1 MNHSRILDRII
12 GEGKDA
18 DVDRTIAAFVLHVVT
33 KNKPKI
39 PEHELVTE
47 CIRRLEQPGL
57 LLQSVF
63 QSEKEDAQKDLVHRL
78 ETEETEQ
85 TNIVHRIIENRGKV
99 SAEGLHDLFIRF
111 LIVSGKHGQDEE
123 EVSLI
128 VRETKAALESV
139 LSEEAIME
147 IVMLDASN
155 LLDQLRR
162 TARVVWGIRVFN
174 RELGKGGAGIE
185 NICSEFE
192 KEMEELQ
199 PRVMQKMDRYH
210 TQLEHFKTILKYRKQ
225 LIESGR
231 IAEADVE
238 RISQEQYHVAQL
250 EELYKRL
257 GGECSRVSA
266 SIGPVVSDFRSHIA
280 MIQSK
285 IASSASSPSP
295 GADAGGVG
303 GLSQEDAFRMFGELG
318 DLWSKVDRDGHSVLQ
333 IVSRLMDALT
343 RFDRSSMPFQ
353 PSALE
358 EAYSIKESEDQEG
371 KEGGDGS
378 SKEAADL
385 ARITSIGA
393 DSSRIIL
400 NGYDAVAIATE
411 SGMLLEGSTE
421 VAVEHNGMFFL
432 FANDTN
438 ALYFINRCD
447 EVLASVMEHALD
459 APELI
464 RLLRLED
471 LMPPDAVLREFER
484 QQIGKEIFGSDSLG
498 LSEWIMQQS
507 AGRNVGE
514 YEVEKPRPVMVDM
527 GTETPLHFVEKH
539 IEPKYR
545 FSEWDLRRQ
554 ALQMAD
560 LRTKRTK
567 SSQTHKSHFR
577 REDETQA
584 YLPKA
589 ASTQT
594 AKDRGTNPKKKVQ
607 YIKGLRGSSS
617 SSSSKTESGV
627 HVVELTIDF
636 DW

>member
-1 MNHSRILDRII
+1 
-12 GEGKDA
+12 
-18 DVDRTIAAFVLHVVT
+18 
-33 KNKPKI
+33 
-39 PEHELVTE
+39 
-47 CIRRLEQPGL
+47 
-57 LLQSVF
+57 VF
-63 QSEKEDAQKDLVHRL
+63 QSEKEEAQRDLVHRL
-78 ETEETEQ
+78 ETEENEQ

-99 SAEGLHDLFIRF
+99 SSDAMQDLFIRF
-111 LIVSGKHGQDEE
+111 LIVSGRHGQDEE
-123 EVSLI
+123 EVALI
-128 VRETKAALESV
+128 VRETGAALQSV
-139 LSEEAIME
+139 LSAETIIE
-147 IVMLDASN
+147 ITMLDASN

-185 NICSEFE
+185 NVCEEFE

-199 PRVMQKMDRYH
+199 PRVAQKMDRNQQ
-210 TQLEHFKTILKYRKQ
+210 QLEHFKAILKYREQ

-231 IAEADVE
+231 IAQVDIEK
-238 RISQEQYHVAQL
+238 ISQEQYHIAQL

-257 GGECSRVSA
+257 GGECNRVGE
-266 SIGPVVSDFRSHIA
+266 SIGPIVSDFQSHTA
-280 MIQSK
+280 MLQSK
-285 IASSASSPSP
+285 IASSASD
-295 GADAGGVG
+295 GAATTHGVG

-318 DLWSKVDRDGHSVLQ
+318 DLWSRIDRDGHSVLR
-333 IVSRLMDALT
+333 IVSQLMQALE

-358 EAYSIKESEDQEG
+358 EAYAIKEREETKELEG
-371 KEGGDGS
+371 KDGS
-378 SKEAADL
+378 KDGSKEETDRV
-385 ARITSIGA
+385 RITGIGT
-393 DSSRIIL
+393 DLSRIML
-400 NGYDAVAIATE
+400 NGYDAVALAME
-411 SGMLLEGSTE
+411 GGMLLEGSTE
-421 VAVEHNGMFFL
+421 IAVEHNDMFFL

-438 ALYFINRCD
+438 ALYFINRTD
-447 EVLASVMEHALD
+447 EILADVMTHALN

-464 RLLRLED
+464 RLLRLEH
-471 LMPPDAVLREFER
+471 LMAPDAVLREFER
-484 QQIGKEIFGSDSLG
+484 QQMGKEIFGSDSLG
-498 LSEWIMQQS
+498 LSEWIMQQ
-507 AGRNVGE
+507 GVERRGGV

-554 ALQMAD
+554 ALQLAD

-589 ASTQT
+589 SSTQT
-594 AKDRGTNPKKKVQ
+594 AKERGSNPRKKVQ
-607 YIKGLRGSSS
+607 YIKGLRGSA
-617 SSSSKTESGV
+617 SSSKPESGV